1 MGKPKEKQ
9 SSSALPQSLVFSESG
24 VKFLATYHIWIVAA
38 VWLGVRGYALW
49 GLSPNYYVESY
60 FEMAGDWLGGF
71 TPYSDFKVA
80 YPPGALLLFVL
91 PRVFTEAPI
100 VYGYVFAGVMLLA
113 DVSILLI
120 LGRLAALVPAGEVKD
135 DTARRYQGTLLWL
148 TYILFTAV
156 FGRLLYQGYDLIMA
170 LLLAASIYLGL
181 RKKTVLTDVLVAVA
195 IWLNLA
201 ALIWIPLLWWYG
213 FVSRDE
219 PSPSQ
224 GPLGI
229 SEFIRAL
236 WPRAAVLGG
245 QSGPVV
251 FAIFSAMRPFT
262 GLYGVIPS

>member
-1 MGKPKEKQ
+1 MSKAEKNQ
-9 SSSALPQSLVFSESG
+9 FRSPLPQSALFSESG
-24 VKFLATYHIWIVAA
+24 LKFLAGYHVWIVAA

-120 LGRLAALVPAGEVKD
+120 LGRLAALVPAGEAKD
-135 DTARRYQGTLLWL
+135 DTARRYQGTLLCL

-156 FGRLLYQGYDLIMA
+156 FGRLLYQGYDLIIA
-170 LLLAASIYLGL
+170 LLLAVSIYLAL
-181 RKKTVLTDVLVAVA
+181 RKKTVLIDVLVAVA

-219 PSPSQ
+219 P
-224 GPLGI
+224 
-229 SEFIRAL
+229 
-236 WPRAAVLGG
+236 
-245 QSGPVV
+245 
-251 FAIFSAMRPFT
+251 
-262 GLYGVIPS
+262 